1 MVEDR
6 DQVLTMVFDP
16 DVFIASIRLMSRS
29 STNGP
34 FFMERPI

>member
-1 MVEDR
+1 
-6 DQVLTMVFDP
+6 MVFDP
-16 DVFIASIRLMSRS
+16 DVFIVSIRFNSRS